1 MRRFTPLFGAKVEHI
16 VEKHSDVGS
25 SHCGGACS
33 HVFGLRRRHSNWG
46 RHGRVC
52 FNESAVVENHVA
64 DGGAASVRAILPA
77 GVGENGEI
85 GIWDAMVKAD
95 VVDGVGGAIGIE
107 FKSVVGAAAKV
118 ANEPGKSSEV
128 SYSRGDAS
136 FGKFADS
143 KQDIGACVVGEV
155 KKSTHGGAEGEALLF
170 CFNKGKVRSGDWAIV
185 FAEGVVRGEG
195 SIALREFGIWVV
207 TLKGVQNVAVLIQGV
222 GGILVLVDTHLK
234 KPLGG
239 SKEFDIKAIV
249 HGIFKLLFDGIVATN
264 VEHVVDEK

>member
-1 MRRFTPLFGAKVEHI
+1 MRRFTPLFGAEVEHI

-25 SHCGGACS
+25 SHCGGACG
-33 HVFGLRRRHSNWG
+33 HIFGLRRRHSNWG

-52 FNESAVVENHVA
+52 FDESAVVENHVA
-64 DGGAASVRAILPA
+64 DGGAASVRTILPT

-143 KQDIGACVVGEV
+143 E
-155 KKSTHGGAEGEALLF
+155 
-170 CFNKGKVRSGDWAIV
+170 
-185 FAEGVVRGEG
+185 
-195 SIALREFGIWVV
+195 
-207 TLKGVQNVAVLIQGV
+207 
-222 GGILVLVDTHLK
+222 
-234 KPLGG
+234 
-239 SKEFDIKAIV
+239 
-249 HGIFKLLFDGIVATN
+249 
-264 VEHVVDEK
+264 